1 VLPSAQPEPLLI
13 IVIVG
18 VDEPSVTISAVAPV
32 DEPPVIDTF
41 LNVPGV
47 PPVPPVIDLICDIP
61 FEPAS

>member
-32 DEPPVIDTF
+32 DEPPVTDTF
-41 LNVPGV
+41 LYVPGV
-47 PPVPPVIDLICDIP
+47 PPVPPVIDLI
-61 FEPAS
+61 